1 MNMSGFCKLLLEK
14 AGENKE
20 IMMSQVKKLMSV
32 NGIESTL
39 LNKVLKALEDEDVT
53 VIDDTLD
60 VEVEGFVDDAV
71 KLYIQEIIKY
81 PLLNREE
88 EYKVAVKAVSGDK
101 EASQFLIN
109 SNLRLVVSIAK
120 RYLGSGMPLLDLI
133 QEGNIG
139 LMKAVEMFDPEKGY
153 KFSTYATWWIRQAI
167 TRSICNSSRII
178 RLPVHA
184 FELSRKI
191 NNYKKEYL
199 QAHGE
204 VPDKETIC
212 KDLKIATVTYESLTN
227 FNTEVV
233 SLSTPVG
240 EDEESSLEEFIPDS
254 AKSVEDE
261 SDLNNLRSDLMESMK
276 DVLKK
281 REYEVLYYRYGLDG
295 GGPRTLEDVGKMF
308 GVTRERIRQIEAKA
322 ERRLKYSRR
331 SKHLKEYLTN

>member
-20 IMMSQVKKLMSV
+20 IMMSQVKKLMNV

-60 VEVEGFVDDAV
+60 VAVEGFVDDAV

-120 RYLGSGMPLLDLI
+120 RYLGSGIPLLDLI

-212 KDLKIATVTYESLTN
+212 KDLKIATVTYENLTN

-281 REYEVLYYRYGLDG
+281 REYEVLYYRFGLDG
-295 GGPRTLEDVGKMF
+295 GGPRTLEDVGQMF

-322 ERRLKYSRR
+322 ERRLRYSRR